1 MKKLILFLFMSLYC
15 GVWSASSQDISE
27 NAREEREF
35 LKSNKSAPGVKSSS
49 SGLQYIISS
58 KGKGRKPTMEDEV
71 YVKYVGKFTDGTVF
85 DSSTDSPAVF
95 CMNGIIPGMAE
106 GLTLIGAGGKI
117 TLFVPSK
124 IGYGHNGAGPIPG
137 DKLLIFEVELLDI
150 YNENRD

>member
-1 MKKLILFLFMSLYC
+1 
-15 GVWSASSQDISE
+15 
-27 NAREEREF
+27 
-35 LKSNKSAPGVKSSS
+35 
-49 SGLQYIISS
+49 
-58 KGKGRKPTMEDEV
+58 MEDEV